1 MKPIKLI
8 ARGLVSGQIRLTPEL
23 LSALRQLADHG
34 DPDKTT
40 VITITEEVTAT
51 PPPARG
57 LRFGKLVSVVSLPPR
72 RRCTTG
78 PSPSPSATPDDS
90 PAL

>member
-40 VITITEEVTAT
+40 VITITEEVTTT
-51 PPPARG
+51 PPPTRG
-57 LRFGKLVSVVSLPPR
+57 SRFGKLVSVVSLPPR

-78 PSPSPSATPDDS
+78 PSPDPSTEDS
-90 PAL
+90 PPL

>member
-34 DPDKTT
+34 DPEKTT
-40 VITITEEVTAT
+40 VITITEEVTET
-51 PPPARG
+51 PPPSPG
-57 LRFGKLVSVVSLPPR
+57 SRFGKLVSVVSLPPR

-78 PSPSPSATPDDS
+78 PSPNPTSGDS
-90 PAL
+90 PPL

>member
-23 LSALRQLADHG
+23 LSALRQLADQG

-40 VITITEEVTAT
+40 VVTITEEVTAT
-51 PPPARG
+51 PPPAFSG
-57 LRFGKLVSVVSLPPR
+57 RFGKLVSVVSLPPR

-78 PSPSPSATPDDS
+78 PSPDPASGNS